1 MNARSAAMAT
11 LPISELLSNVNP
23 ATVADA
29 VSLMQSLDT
38 LLPAN
43 DGVRW
48 FNRLYLMV
56 TQQVHTTLNEGA
68 WQSPA
73 WFDHLDVTFAGFY
86 FDALRESLDGK
97 STPAAWGA
105 LFDSRFQTGIDRIQF
120 AVAGMNAHIN
130 HDLALALL
138 KTGAD
143 LNMVPADDG
152 PEHHDYQAVNVMLEG
167 LMPSTLTMLAGDSLG
182 ELAEDTGKV
191 GQLLAFWDI
200 SRARDLAWD
209 FAAHLRGLA
218 GPARDMAL
226 AVQDAMTGALGR
238 AILTQV

>member
-1 MNARSAAMAT
+1 MAT
-11 LPISELLSNVNP
+11 LPVSELLSTANP
-23 ATVADA
+23 VTVADA
-29 VSLMQSLDT
+29 VALMQSLDT
-38 LLPAN
+38 VLPAN

-56 TQQVHTTLNEGA
+56 TQQVHTMLNEGA
-68 WQSPA
+68 WQSPG

-86 FDALRESLDGK
+86 FDALRASLAGQ
-97 STPAAWGA
+97 STPAAWTA
-105 LFDSRFQTGIDRIQF
+105 LFEVRFKTGIDRIQF
-120 AVAGMNAHIN
+120 ALAGMNAHIN

-152 PEHHDYQAVNVMLEG
+152 PEHHDYQAVNVMLEN
-167 LMPSTLTMLAGDSLG
+167 LMPSALAMLAAGPLG
-182 ELAEDTGKV
+182 ELAEDSGKI
-191 GQLLAFWDI
+191 GRLLAFWDI

-218 GPARDMAL
+218 EPARDMAM

-238 AILTQV
+238 AILTQVG